1 MRRSYFLISFLLGFL
16 LLIIAGRTRADDSYT
31 FAIVPDTGAAS
42 GAPGSTIGWGY
53 SITNSSSTDLLVT
66 LDANEDSVL
75 DSLGTV
81 NAIFDAPILAPGST
95 ATENYDPTTMSG
107 LIQLTLDPGLPVGTT
122 ATGYIFIDA
131 MFCTALDP
139 MTGMPVN
146 CGPDIPESVS
156 YNVTV
161 TPPPGT
167 PVPEPSSMLLLLCG
181 LCGIGLCLWHR
192 QQSSGWRAVG

>member
-16 LLIIAGRTRADDSYT
+16 LLASAGRARADGTYS
-31 FAIVPDTGAAS
+31 FSIVPPSGAAS
-42 GAPGSTIGWGY
+42 GSPGSTIGWGY
-53 SITNSSSTDLLVT
+53 SITNNSTTDLLVT

-81 NAIFDAPILAPGST
+81 TAIFDAPIIAPNTT
-95 ATENYDPTTMSG
+95 ATESYDSMAMLG
-107 LIQLTLDPGLPVGTT
+107 LIELTLDPGLPVGTT
-122 ATGYIFIDA
+122 ATGHIFMVA

-139 MTGMPVN
+139 TTGMPVN
-146 CGPDIPESVS
+146 CGKVINESVS

-167 PVPEPSSMLLLLCG
+167 GVPEPSSMLLLFSG
-181 LCGIGLCLWHR
+181 LCGIGMCIWHR
-192 QQSSGWRAVG
+192 QRYSGWRAAQ